1 MHILKSV
8 KKIPGGLMVCP
19 LLLGALFNTVC
30 PQALEIGGFT
40 SSLFKTGAMSIL
52 ALFCLCNGAQINIRQ
67 AGKPLTKGIV
77 LTATKF
83 IIGAVLGIIVSKFIG
98 PKGIIGITPL
108 AIVATMT
115 NSNGGLF
122 AALAGEYGD
131 STDVGA
137 ISILSLND
145 GPFFTMLAFGVT
157 GLANVPIVAL
167 FAALIPILLGFILGN
182 LDEDIREFLA
192 PGTTLLIPFFAFP
205 LGAALNFNQI
215 ITAGL
220 PGVVLGLGVTIITG
234 MGGYFVMKLI
244 RAEHPAVGAATG
256 TTAGNAAG
264 TPEALAAI
272 DPTLA
277 TIAAV
282 STVQVAA
289 AIIVTAICCPMLVSY
304 LDKRE
309 KKKKSIFKT
318 NKNIEVN

>member
-40 SSLFKTGAMSIL
+40 TSLFKTGAMSIL

-157 GLANVPIVAL
+157 
-167 FAALIPILLGFILGN
+167 
-182 LDEDIREFLA
+182 
-192 PGTTLLIPFFAFP
+192 
-205 LGAALNFNQI
+205 
-215 ITAGL
+215 
-220 PGVVLGLGVTIITG
+220 
-234 MGGYFVMKLI
+234 
-244 RAEHPAVGAATG
+244 
-256 TTAGNAAG
+256 
-264 TPEALAAI
+264 
-272 DPTLA
+272 
-277 TIAAV
+277 
-282 STVQVAA
+282 
-289 AIIVTAICCPMLVSY
+289 
-304 LDKRE
+304 
-309 KKKKSIFKT
+309 
-318 NKNIEVN
+318 

>member
-1 MHILKSV
+1 MKILKTV
-8 KKIPGGLMVCP
+8 KKVPGGLMVVP
-19 LLLGALFNTVC
+19 LLLGALFNTIC
-30 PQALEIGGFT
+30 PQALEVGGFT
-40 SSLFKTGAMSIL
+40 TALFKTGAMSIL
-52 ALFCLCNGAQINIRQ
+52 GLFCLCNGAQINIKQ
-67 AGKPLTKGIV
+67 AGKPLIKGIT

-98 PKGIIGITPL
+98 PEGILGITPL

-145 GPFFTMLAFGVT
+145 GPFFTMLAFGIT

-167 FAALIPILLGFILGN
+167 FAAVIPILIGFILGN

-192 PGTTLLIPFFAFP
+192 PGATLLIPFFAFP

-215 ITAGL
+215 ITAGV
-220 PGVVLGLGVTIITG
+220 PGIILGIAVTLITG
-234 MGGYFVMKLI
+234 IGGYFAMKAI
-244 RAEHPAVGAATG
+244 KSEHPAVGAAVG

-264 TPEALAAI
+264 TPEAIAVI
-272 DPTLA
+272 DPTLVA
-277 TIAAV
+277 VAAV

-289 AIIVTAICCPMLVSY
+289 AIIVTAILCPMLVSY

-309 KKKKSIFKT
+309 KKRKSAL
-318 NKNIEVN
+318 NVN

>member
-1 MHILKSV
+1 MKILKTV
-8 KKIPGGLMVCP
+8 KKVPGGLMVVP
-19 LLLGALFNTVC
+19 LLLGATFNTIC

-40 SSLFKTGAMSIL
+40 SALFKTGAMSIL
-52 ALFCLCNGAQINIRQ
+52 GLFCLCNGAQINIRQ

-83 IIGAVLGIIVSKFIG
+83 IIGALLGMIVSKFIG
-98 PKGIIGITPL
+98 PAGILGITPL

-145 GPFFTMLAFGVT
+145 GPFFTMLAFGIT

-167 FAALIPILLGFILGN
+167 LAAVIPILIGFILGN
-182 LDEDIREFLA
+182 LDEDIRDFLA
-192 PGTTLLIPFFAFP
+192 PGSTLLIPFFAFP

-215 ITAGL
+215 ITAGM
-220 PGVVLGLGVTIITG
+220 PGILLGIAVTLITG
-234 MGGYFVMKLI
+234 IGGYIAMKI
-244 RAEHPAVGAATG
+244 IKADNPAVGGAVG

-277 TIAAV
+277 TVAAV

-289 AIIVTAICCPMLVSY
+289 AIIVTAILCPMLVSY
-304 LDKRE
+304 LDKVE
-309 KKKKSIFKT
+309 KKKRT
-318 NKNIEVN
+318 NKLKSA

>member
-1 MHILKSV
+1 MVKILKSV
-8 KKIPGGLMVCP
+8 QKLPGGLMVVP
-19 LLLGALFNTVC
+19 LLLGALVNTVC

-40 SSLFKTGAMSIL
+40 TSLFKTGAMSL
-52 ALFCLCNGAQINIRQ
+52 LGLFCLCNGAQINVKQ
-67 AGKPLTKGIV
+67 AGKPLIKGIT

-83 IIGAVLGIIVSKFIG
+83 LIGAILGIIVSKLIG

-157 GLANVPIVAL
+157 GLANVPFEAL
-167 FAALIPILLGFILGN
+167 LAAIIPIIIGFILGN
-182 LDEDIREFLA
+182 LDEDIRKFLA
-192 PGTTLLIPFFAFP
+192 PGATLLIPFFAFP
-205 LGAALNFNQI
+205 LGAALNFSQI
-215 ITAGL
+215 VTAGL
-220 PGVVLGLGVTIITG
+220 PGVALGIAVTLITG
-234 MGGYFVMKLI
+234 MGGYYAMKLI
-244 RAEHPAVGAATG
+244 KADHPAVGAATG

-264 TPEALAAI
+264 TPEAMEAI

-289 AIIVTAICCPMLVSY
+289 AIIVTAILCPLLVSY
-304 LDKRE
+304 LDKRD
-309 KKKKSIFKT
+309 KKKK
-318 NKNIEVN
+318 EVITAI

>member
-1 MHILKSV
+1 MKILKTV
-8 KKIPGGLMVCP
+8 KKVPGGLMVVP
-19 LLLGALFNTVC
+19 LLLGATVNTLF

-40 SSLFKTGAMSIL
+40 SSLFKTGSMSIL
-52 ALFCLCNGAQINIRQ
+52 GLFCLCNGAQINIRQ
-67 AGKPLTKGIV
+67 AGKPLTKGVV

-83 IIGAVLGIIVSKFIG
+83 IIGAILGMIVSKFIG
-98 PKGIIGITPL
+98 PAGILGITPL

-145 GPFFTMLAFGVT
+145 GPFFTMLAFGIT

-167 FAALIPILLGFILGN
+167 LAAVIPILIGFILGN
-182 LDEDIREFLA
+182 LDEDIRDFLA
-192 PGTTLLIPFFAFP
+192 PGSTLLIPFFAFP
-205 LGAALNFNQI
+205 LGAALNFSQI
-215 ITAGL
+215 ITAGM
-220 PGVVLGLGVTIITG
+220 PGILLGFAVTLLTG
-234 MGGYFVMKLI
+234 IGGYIAMKLI
-244 RAEHPAVGAATG
+244 KADNPAVGGAVG

-277 TIAAV
+277 TVAAV

-289 AIIVTAICCPMLVSY
+289 AIIVTAILCPMLVSY
-304 LDKRE
+304 LDKLE
-309 KKKKSIFKT
+309 KKKKA
-318 NKNIEVN
+318 NKLKSA